1 MGFMNRLRPA
11 TQPDVSNNV
20 IRPSSSQVPERNAP
34 SATVNVNTEKGV
46 ETTSPEAQ
54 NDWVKVSEASVPAED
69 AQYGIKKIEAVTLTW
84 SKKSLA
90 ALLCK

>member
-1 MGFMNRLRPA
+1 L
-11 TQPDVSNNV
+11 
-20 IRPSSSQVPERNAP
+20 
-34 SATVNVNTEKGV
+34 
-46 ETTSPEAQ
+46 EAQ